1 MKITRKMSKMVGMAC
16 CMISLWRQEVIQLA
30 ILMFQASSTTAHCT
44 MKTDAQAQ
52 AFFTIAVTARVIMTK
67 DNTLSAVAAVEV
79 VLAVVIAYP

>member
-1 MKITRKMSKMVGMAC
+1 
-16 CMISLWRQEVIQLA
+16 MISLWRQEVLQFA
-30 ILMFQASSTTAHCT
+30 ILMFQASFTTAHCT
-44 MKTDAQAQ
+44 TKTDAQ